1 MRTLTKLGYVL
12 IGVGIGVIASS
23 IYFKRELDK
32 PIDVEE
38 YVPIEEQDGDR
49 SECEPKDDISIS
61 RDTDGQDI
69 GDNKEDSTEFLEEG
83 GRPSYASGMT
93 NKVDTTKIR
102 YSKMYDEVTDALG
115 YKKDIPPMDSDEP
128 EEEDEDDEYEVETG
142 GYMNDLDLPR
152 ERVSPYIEI
161 FGDEN
166 PQEFVELIYYAG
178 DESLTDDR
186 DQLIPN
192 ADEVVGNEALYRL
205 VNGGRGVIDGV
216 IYVRNVKTHINYQI
230 VLDAGSYAS
239 TVLGIN

>member
-1 MRTLTKLGYVL
+1 METGNITPKQNKTDLTNGVESFGQLIQKMEETRPAPDIDPELADVDKIGMYISVFLFGHLCKMLG
-12 IGVGIGVIASS
+12 I
-23 IYFKRELDK
+23 K
-32 PIDVEE
+32 
-38 YVPIEEQDGDR
+38 
-49 SECEPKDDISIS
+49 
-61 RDTDGQDI
+61 
-69 GDNKEDSTEFLEEG
+69 N
-83 GRPSYASGMT
+83 
-93 NKVDTTKIR
+93 R
-102 YSKMYDEVTDALG
+102 YSKMYDEVTEALG
-115 YKKDIPPMDSDEP
+115 YKKDIPPIDSDEP
-128 EEEDEDDEYEVETG
+128 EEKDDDDDEYEVETG

-166 PQEFVELIYYAG
+166 PQEFVELIYYAV
-178 DESLTDDR
+178 DESLTDDH